1 MTFHVFLPKV
11 APISSQPNY
20 GTAGLLGPSEPRH
33 GRGLP
38 GRSAG
43 AEAMAEFDGI
53 YPLKN
58 GGFTYEKW

>member
-11 APISSQPNY
+11 APISSQPNH

-43 AEAMAEFDGI
+43 AGEAMAEFDDLPI
-53 YPLKN
+53 
-58 GGFTYEKW
+58 EKW